1 MLKNMGICKQTN
13 SRKLYFNCS
22 VNIAIDYLKV
32 ILKTVELMLHGF
44 SRLATYK
51 QLTSMFV

>member
-1 MLKNMGICKQTN
+1 MGICKQTN

-51 QLTSMFV
+51 QLTSMFG